1 MLDTQILRAAT
12 LEADD
17 SNRMRTSLGYTI
29 FQIQYKGKQD
39 SIKEQLLITRRRIKN
54 AKCQSRFERK

>member
-17 SNRMRTSLGYTI
+17 NNRMQLVLVTQFSKYKIKGNR
-29 FQIQYKGKQD
+29 IQYK
-39 SIKEQLLITRRRIKN
+39 N
-54 AKCQSRFERK
+54 NY